1 MIGQSKGRLLLVIK
15 NLVHFQMTF
24 SCNSI
29 SVLKSLYCRDT
40 RSLILAFNVY
50 LQIGICLQKIKLLVQ
65 CCQELQPF
73 IMSE

>member
-50 LQIGICLQKIKLLVQ
+50 LQIGICLQKFKLLVQ